1 MTRREAPSPAL
12 SIVGFCA
19 ISGTGKTTLLKKLL
33 PLLCA
38 KKLRVGV
45 IKHAHHGFDTD
56 LPGKDSYELRHAGAE
71 QMLISSGR
79 RHALVTELPENTRE
93 PTLQELLPKLD
104 LKSLD
109 LVLVEGFKK
118 EFFPKIELHR
128 TVLARAPLYPHDP
141 NIIAF
146 ASDGHAPENIRIP
159 VLPINDSTAIA
170 DFIVR
175 ECGGLLR
182 SPW

>member
-1 MTRREAPSPAL
+1 
-12 SIVGFCA
+12 
-19 ISGTGKTTLLKKLL
+19 
-33 PLLCA
+33 
-38 KKLRVGV
+38 
-45 IKHAHHGFDTD
+45 
-56 LPGKDSYELRHAGAE
+56 
-71 QMLISSGR
+71 MLISSGR

-104 LKSLD
+104 LPKLELKSLD

-128 TVLARAPLYPHDP
+128 TVLVRAPLYPHDP

-146 ASDGHAPENIRIP
+146 ASDGQAPENIRIP
-159 VLPINDSTAIA
+159 VLPINDSAAIA
-170 DFIVR
+170 NFIVR